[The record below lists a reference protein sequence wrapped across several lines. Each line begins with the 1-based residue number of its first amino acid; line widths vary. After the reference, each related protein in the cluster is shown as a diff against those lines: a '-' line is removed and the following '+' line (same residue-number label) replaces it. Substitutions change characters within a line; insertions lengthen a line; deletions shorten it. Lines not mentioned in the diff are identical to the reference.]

1 MNGYYAAYLLTKFSS
16 DCNLV
21 SISCCDPL
29 IAILNY
35 YILLVALKEFDLELM
50 LSLKSC

>member
-21 SISCCDPL
+21 SMSCCDPL
-29 IAILNY
+29 IVILIY
-35 YILLVALKEFDLELM
+35 YIFKVE
-50 LSLKSC
+50 